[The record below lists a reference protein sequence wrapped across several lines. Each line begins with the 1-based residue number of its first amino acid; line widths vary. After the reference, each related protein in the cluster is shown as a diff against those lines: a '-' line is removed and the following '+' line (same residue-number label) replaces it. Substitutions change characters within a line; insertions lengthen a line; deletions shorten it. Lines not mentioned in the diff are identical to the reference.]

1 MLHMTN
7 IIKHKELNPMFELLI
22 KTSKRRFIFKRI
34 STFPIVEWCNKE
46 EHEQRWSKEG
56 LSV

>member
-1 MLHMTN
+1 
-7 IIKHKELNPMFELLI
+7 MFELLI
-22 KTSKRRFIFKRI
+22 KTSKRRFIFKRM
-34 STFPIVEWCNKE
+34 STFPIVEWCHKG